1 MTYLRIGYALFKGA
15 SQAGVA
21 IAATNGA
28 TPGNVEIETNEAKA
42 YKLQIQRL
50 SDNQYWNSTTEA
62 FQAGDPTTDDVTVPG
77 SDEVNPNA
85 NRRLIY
91 KPSLDML
98 ALAGADGI
106 LFTVYPV
113 GGTAGA
119 NGASV
124 QINQPLN

>member
-1 MTYLRIGYALFKGA
+1 MSELRIGYALFKGG
-15 SQAGVA
+15 SQAGVED
-21 IAATNGA
+21 ATIEF

-42 YKLQIQRL
+42 YRLQIQRL
-50 SDNQYWNSTTEA
+50 SDSQYWNYTSGA
-62 FQAGDPTTDDVTVPG
+62 WQVGDPTTNDTPVPG
-77 SDEVNPNA
+77 SDGLNPNA

-91 KPSLDML
+91 KPDLDML
-98 ALAGADGI
+98 AAAGADGI

-124 QINQPLN
+124 QVNQPLI

>member
-1 MTYLRIGYALFKGA
+1 MTALRIGYALFKGG
-15 SQAGVA
+15 SQAGVED
-21 IAATNGA
+21 ATLSF

-42 YKLQIQRL
+42 YRLQIQRK
-50 SDNQYWNSTTEA
+50 SDDQYWNYTTGA
-62 FQAGDPTTDDVTVPG
+62 WQAGDPTTNDTPVPG
-77 SDEVNPNA
+77 SNVVNPNA

-98 ALAGADGI
+98 AAAGADGI

-124 QINQPLN
+124 QVNQPLV

>member
-1 MTYLRIGYALFKGA
+1 MSALRIGYALFKGG
-15 SQAGVA
+15 SQVGVEDAA
-21 IAATNGA
+21 ISF

-50 SDNQYWNSTTEA
+50 SDSQYWNGTTEA
-62 FQAGDPTTDDVTVPG
+62 WQVGDPTTDDVTVPG
-77 SDEVNPNA
+77 SDPINPNA

-91 KPSLDML
+91 KPSLGML
-98 ALAGADGI
+98 GAAGADGI

-124 QINQPLN
+124 QVNQPLV